1 MPSARRRLLTDPPP
15 RRIALLLGLL
25 SAIGPIGIDIYLPAF
40 ATIARDLGCGIGAVQ
55 ASMAGYFLALGLGQ
69 IFYGALSDRI
79 GRKPPILLGLALF
92 VAGSI
97 GCALAGGVATL
108 IAGRFVQGCGICA
121 IVALMR
127 AIVRDLHAGPDAVR
141 LMARTLLIVS
151 VSPLLAP
158 LAGSAIIA
166 FASWRMIFW
175 LLAALAT
182 SLLVATWRLLP
193 ETHVARSSET
203 QPLQRTFGRI
213 FADPGFRRA
222 LAMLAAAQAGASIY
236 LAGSSAAY
244 IGAYGLPP
252 WTYSIAFAA
261 NAVGMIAAAQTNRA
275 LILRHGTP
283 RVLLMAATLTLA
295 GIAPM
300 ALASLA
306 GPPPIALMLAG
317 FFLVFTS
324 FGFVM
329 GPASVLALE
338 RHSAVAG
345 TAAALLG
352 TLQFGAGAAASAL
365 LSLLGGSFAGM
376 VALQAVAAVAAWIA
390 AWRIARREAAP

>member
-1 MPSARRRLLTDPPP
+1 
-15 RRIALLLGLL
+15 LL

-69 IFYGALSDRI
+69 ILYGALSDRI
-79 GRKPPILLGLALF
+79 GRKPPILFGLALF

-97 GCALAGGVATL
+97 DCALSGSVAAL

-175 LLAALAT
+175 LLAVLALA
-182 SLLVATWRLLP
+182 LLVATWRLLP
-193 ETHVARSSET
+193 ETHAGRSSER
-203 QPLQRTFGRI
+203 QPLGRTLGRI

-222 LAMLAAAQAGASIY
+222 LAMLGAAQAGASIY
-236 LAGSSAAY
+236 LAGSSAVY

-275 LILRHGTP
+275 LILRRGTP
-283 RVLLMAATLTLA
+283 RVLLMAATLTLLA
-295 GIAPM
+295 VAPM
-300 ALASLA
+300 ALAA
-306 GPPPIALMLAG
+306 VGGQPPIGLMLAG
-317 FFLVFTS
+317 FFLLFTS

-338 RHSAVAG
+338 RQGAVAG

-352 TLQFGAGAAASAL
+352 TLQFSAGAAASTI

-376 VALQAVAAVAAWIA
+376 LALLTIA
-390 AWRIARREAAP
+390 AIAGLTASWRIVRAEAMPV